1 MKNLKDSFEPL
12 ISIVLPVY
20 NVEKYLER
28 CLKTVIA
35 QTYKNIEIILVNDG
49 STDGSLKICEKYKF
63 ADTRIKIINK
73 ENGGLSDARNVG
85 IKNSTGEY
93 ITFID
98 SDDKVEFDYVEYLYN
113 LIKKSHVDI
122 SVCAHTVV
130 VEKTNNNF
138 IVPTDNIL
146 LSDKIAIKNMLYGDK
161 VDTSAWAKLYKR
173 SLFNEIEY
181 PKGMLCEDIATTYKL
196 FMMAEKIIF
205 GSQSKYNYIIR
216 ENSITT
222 QKFNVKKL
230 DLLEMTDLMGKDV
243 LKVYPDLYKAVMR
256 RRIYSRFSTLNHMLS
271 IQTHQKEKAEIIY
284 FIKQHGWEVFWDTL
298 APFRDKIAILLLFI
312 DYRLYK
318 FVWKLRKIGVIE
330 LK

>member
-49 STDGSLKICEKYKF
+49 STDGSLKICEEYKF

-85 IKNSTGEY
+85 IKNSAGEY

-113 LIKKSHVDI
+113 LIKNNHVDI

-138 IVPTDNIL
+138 IVPTDDIL
-146 LSDKIAIKNMLYGDK
+146 LSDKIAIKNMLYSDK
-161 VDTSAWAKLYKR
+161 VDTSAWAKLYKK
-173 SLFNEIEY
+173 SLFNNIKY
-181 PKGMLCEDIATTYKL
+181 PEGMLFEDIATTYKL
-196 FMMAEKIIF
+196 FMKAKKIIF

-216 ENSITT
+216 KDSITT
-222 QKFNVKKL
+222 QKFNKKKF
-230 DLLEMTDLMGKDV
+230 DLIIMTDLMAKEV

-256 RRIYSRFSTLNHMLS
+256 RRVYSRFSTLNHMLS
-271 IQTHQKEKAEIIY
+271 IKTHQKEKAEIIQ
-284 FIKQHGWEVFWDTL
+284 FIKQHGWEVFRDSLT
-298 APFRDKIAILLLFI
+298 PFRDKVAILLLFI

-318 FVWKLRKIGVIE
+318 FVWE
-330 LK
+330 LKKSS